1 MPLAPIEIRFLTERD
16 LPAAMRLK
24 EAAGWNQTV
33 ADWQRLLKLE
43 PRGCFA
49 AWLNEELVATTTTT
63 SYGVDLAWIGMVLV
77 DPAHRRGGI
86 ATQLMR
92 AALAYLRQAGVD
104 TIKLDAT
111 PAGQPVYDALG
122 FVAEG
127 LIERWA
133 GVPQTICATI
143 CQPLDAELLS
153 QVWTLDHKA
162 FGADRR
168 ELLLTLLADARVAP
182 LALCA
187 NDGQLRGYALARGG
201 TRAAYLGPLVATDRA
216 GALRLLDEML
226 AQLRGQEVYCDL
238 PMTGLLGGADLLAR
252 GFSKQRDLVRMRLGD
267 ERAAGTAPAI
277 CAIAGPDVG

>member
-1 MPLAPIEIRFLTERD
+1 MPLAPIEIRCLTEHD
-16 LPAAMRLK
+16 LPAVMRLK

-49 AWLNEELVATTTTT
+49 AWLHEELVATTTTT

-92 AALAYLRQAGVD
+92 AALDYLRQAGVG

-122 FVAEG
+122 FVPEG
-127 LIERWA
+127 LVERWS
-133 GVPQTICATI
+133 GVPQTISANV
-143 CQPLDAELLS
+143 CQPLAAELLP

-168 ELLLTLLADARVAP
+168 ELIAALLADARVAP

-187 NDGQLRGYALARGG
+187 NDGQLRGYALARAG
-201 TRAAYLGPLVATDRA
+201 TRAAYLGPLVATERA
-216 GALRLLDEML
+216 GALMLLDEML
-226 AQLRGQEVYCDL
+226 AQLRGQEIFCDL
-238 PMTGLLGGADLLAR
+238 PTAGWLNGADLLAR
-252 GFSKQRDLVRMRLGD
+252 GFGKQRDLVRMRLGD
-267 ERAAGTAPAI
+267 ECAAGTAPEI
-277 CAIAGPDVG
+277 CAVAGLEVG

>member
-43 PRGCFA
+43 PRGCYA

-63 SYGVDLAWIGMVLV
+63 RYGVDLAWIGMVLV

-92 AALAYLRQAGVD
+92 AALDYLRQAGVD

-133 GVPQTICATI
+133 GVPQTTSATI

-187 NDGQLRGYALARGG
+187 DDGQLRGYALARGG

-216 GALRLLDEML
+216 GALMLLDEML
-226 AQLRGQEVYCDL
+226 VQLRGQEVYCDL
-238 PMTGLLGGADLLAR
+238 SMASRLGGTDLLAR
-252 GFSKQRDLVRMRLGD
+252 GFSKQRDLVRMRRGD
-267 ERAAGTAPAI
+267 ERAAGTAPEI